1 MKREGHTMTEPEK
14 EKLVEFLNKNWMTHD
29 GLWFYECIQELGADK
44 TNKINKAAIQA
55 LAEIEVKRIR
65 TFLGAEG
72 KQLDT
77 FDRFK
82 DFIANVSEFFIPEFM
97 NASMNFPEDNILQ
110 WEFTPETC
118 FAYKSMK
125 SMGVI
130 DDYEC
135 GVIYRVQCWL
145 KNLGISY
152 DIIPPVTKCLIHE
165 NGMCSGRF
173 ILHF

>member
-1 MKREGHTMTEPEK
+1 MTEPEK

>member
-1 MKREGHTMTEPEK
+1 MTEPEK

-65 TFLGAEG
+65 AFLGAEG